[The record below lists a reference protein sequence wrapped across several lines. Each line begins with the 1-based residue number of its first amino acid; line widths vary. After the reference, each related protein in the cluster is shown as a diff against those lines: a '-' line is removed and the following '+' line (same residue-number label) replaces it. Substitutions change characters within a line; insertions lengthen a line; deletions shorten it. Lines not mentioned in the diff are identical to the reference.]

1 MCCCCDS
8 HYCYYTVIICSLG
21 ERVRERERERVRE
34 SWRECRRGILRV
46 KKRFKKSSSD
56 VKFHHHH
63 RNQRHQIMAG
73 KAKPKKHTAKELKQ
87 KQDAALTNK
96 GGGKAGLADR
106 KGGAAGHAKFK
117 CPICGMAAPSIKSG
131 ELHWDSKHPKMP
143 FKPEEWSDLHAIHGG
158 TTKGVAVKGA
168 EKEKTVHELK
178 KTEAGRKR
186 LAEIE
191 KEKLEKQFQDVK
203 LNK

>member
-1 MCCCCDS
+1 
-8 HYCYYTVIICSLG
+8 
-21 ERVRERERERVRE
+21 
-34 SWRECRRGILRV
+34 
-46 KKRFKKSSSD
+46 
-56 VKFHHHH
+56 
-63 RNQRHQIMAG
+63 MAG

-178 KTEAGRKR
+178 KTEAGRNGWRRLKR
-186 LAEIE
+186 
-191 KEKLEKQFQDVK
+191 KSWKNNFKT
-203 LNK
+203 

>member
-1 MCCCCDS
+1 
-8 HYCYYTVIICSLG
+8 
-21 ERVRERERERVRE
+21 
-34 SWRECRRGILRV
+34 
-46 KKRFKKSSSD
+46 
-56 VKFHHHH
+56 
-63 RNQRHQIMAG
+63 MAG

-143 FKPEEWSDLHAIHGG
+143 FKTGRVVGFTRHSRRDDERRGGERRGEREDGARTEENRGWEETAGG
-158 TTKGVAVKGA
+158 
-168 EKEKTVHELK
+168 
-178 KTEAGRKR
+178 
-186 LAEIE
+186 
-191 KEKLEKQFQDVK
+191 D
-203 LNK
+203 